1 MASVSTFWTCL
12 VIWIDEDPPQLAR
25 IRDYVT
31 WSRDRLIDIYILRRD
46 APGPRPH
53 TKRDPTEKAHVKAV
67 MDVLSPHVKRW
78 QTLRVRLLHSSS
90 LPLPRV
96 DLVGCADEL
105 ILLRLSSVIDDTVA
119 SIEAAPSLVGEF
131 HAPKLLWLYM
141 GGFPF
146 REVYVKPFP
155 RLPLP
160 PRLDGVYLLE
170 YDSHHP
176 PFPLVDLLSCLASC
190 NGLYKVQLANLK
202 LDCSYT
208 GPPILESTM
217 TWDVIDFIDMTG
229 NIISEY
235 NRLLDYSYAEMA
247 SYTRCSMDT
256 PAQLGDSYVISMEG
270 IVNAMTL
277 FSLLAGAQGQDSC
290 RRAWF
295 ISCDGLCS
303 EIIRA
308 LAMPIPTPLGEFWV
322 CRYLKGLTIVGC
334 TPSGNPPCAN
344 VARIG
349 AKSPR
354 RACRCERLVNR
365 CECLP
370 NKLKYVHVHTRRELV
385 CTSDVLFSFD
395 YNTQSICTNVQVQ
408 TTRLALFHCYRSFTY
423 VQQPR
428 TRSVA
433 VSECSR
439 LPCPRAHQISCLPT
453 LELSC
458 LPASPSTFPFVR
470 VRARDPPVGCIFM
483 RGIRPACPWSAHVST
498 VLIDVCAVR
507 TVSSLAP
514 RLTRPPLTFTRP
526 SKFVHA
532 HPSPAHPP
540 VC

>member
-1 MASVSTFWTCL
+1 MPAQCTSYYIEPSSSIRKSSAPISVLPPDVLLMIFRAVLDVESDSTIMASFAADWDEPDPCLPRSDPNFRWPFQESLTSVCCLWRELMASVSTFWTCL
-12 VIWIDEDPPQLAR
+12 VIWIDEEPPQLAR

-46 APGPRPH
+46 ALRPH
-53 TKRDPTEKAHVKAV
+53 TKGDPTEKAHVKAV
-67 MDVLSPHVKRW
+67 MDVLSPHMKRW

-119 SIEAAPSLVGEF
+119 SIEAAPSLDGEF

-270 IVNAMTL
+270 IVNAMAL
-277 FSLLAGAQGQDSC
+277 FSLLAGAQGQESC

-334 TPSGNPPCAN
+334 TQFRSSDLRSLFE
-344 VARIG
+344 AR
-349 AKSPR
+349 R
-354 RACRCERLVNR
+354 
-365 CECLP
+365 
-370 NKLKYVHVHTRRELV
+370 
-385 CTSDVLFSFD
+385 D
-395 YNTQSICTNVQVQ
+395 
-408 TTRLALFHCYRSFTY
+408 
-423 VQQPR
+423 
-428 TRSVA
+428 
-433 VSECSR
+433 
-439 LPCPRAHQISCLPT
+439 AHAAT
-453 LELSC
+453 G
-458 LPASPSTFPFVR
+458 FVE
-470 VRARDPPVGCIFM
+470 DDEPG
-483 RGIRPACPWSAHVST
+483 HLVST
-498 VLIDVCAVR
+498 VNFLHVR
-507 TVSSLAP
+507 DCCELAP
-514 RLTRPPLTFTRP
+514 EDKEWFHRYVATVRWDDWRGGYNNP
-526 SKFVHA
+526 S
-532 HPSPAHPP
+532 
-540 VC
+540 